1 MMGSSLTSSACHGQ
15 GQEQAKQF
23 RLELKGALTIRTID
37 AARIDLVDAV
47 ARHGAITVDCSAAT
61 ETNVSL
67 VQLLLAARAS
77 AARAGH
83 RFALSQPVGD
93 ALRTTLLRGGFLSDD
108 PSIPGRD
115 DAFWL
120 GEEDSP

>member
-1 MMGSSLTSSACHGQ
+1 M
-15 GQEQAKQF
+15 EQV
-23 RLELKGALTIRTID
+23 RLVLEGALTIRTIE
-37 AARIDLVDAV
+37 ATRSDLVDAL
-47 ARHGAITVDCSAAT
+47 ARHDAIVVDCSAVT
-61 ETNVSL
+61 ETDVSL

-83 RFALSQPVGD
+83 RFALSKPVGD

-108 PSIPGRD
+108 PSNPGGS

-120 GEEDSP
+120 GGEGGP